1 MSGLSVASGW
11 KCTAGTIT
19 VQFDSFPPLVAG
31 YGITRTDTQKDCG
44 DSNNGFGLLFN
55 FNLLG
60 DGVHTM
66 KVFDNG
72 VQFGA
77 STFTVTTLGEPFR
90 TGLSKSVTIT
100 DFPAPGQQVT
110 LQWDQAQQNF
120 MIAGKG
126 GGGGGDQDLS
136 SLIGGWEYVYTISS
150 TFHDRY
156 QYTGIEQISGKD
168 VLRGV
173 SLADNSPIAAARVQD
188 IVAGSPLP
196 YTFAAVHP
204 TLIGCDAYFF
214 NKPGPNTVTGIYV
227 LAVGA
232 TCSTIA
238 GSLYDMVGMRINPSV
253 SMAPFPQEEGDRYDE
268 ALATQSDNEGE
279 MKETIES
286 FLHAWQER

>member
-100 DFPAPGQQVT
+100 DF
-110 LQWDQAQQNF
+110 
-120 MIAGKG
+120 
-126 GGGGGDQDLS
+126 
-136 SLIGGWEYVYTISS
+136 
-150 TFHDRY
+150 
-156 QYTGIEQISGKD
+156 
-168 VLRGV
+168 
-173 SLADNSPIAAARVQD
+173 
-188 IVAGSPLP
+188 
-196 YTFAAVHP
+196 
-204 TLIGCDAYFF
+204 
-214 NKPGPNTVTGIYV
+214 
-227 LAVGA
+227 
-232 TCSTIA
+232 
-238 GSLYDMVGMRINPSV
+238 
-253 SMAPFPQEEGDRYDE
+253 
-268 ALATQSDNEGE
+268 
-279 MKETIES
+279 
-286 FLHAWQER
+286 